1 MKITL
6 CLPEYNEGEI
16 VINFIQNI
24 RNEFPDLCILVID
37 DCSTTDKQIR
47 LKSEFSGSNNV
58 EILFNSVNRGHGFS
72 TLLGLRKSLAL
83 NSDIIINV
91 DGDGQ
96 FRPIDIK
103 NCLDKLLENPFI
115 EIVEGCRINRRD
127 KWFRRITTK
136 ITRFLIYLE
145 TGSIPLDA
153 NTPLRLYRR
162 DSLIKLLEEIPF
174 DSLIPNLHISKLTR
188 RLCLP
193 YLEIKVTSL
202 PRGGSSRSGESLGV
216 TWNQRL
222 KYFPSKKFISFCLS
236 AVLEWIRVSKL
247 SRTLY

>member
-16 VINFIQNI
+16 AINFIKNI

-37 DCSTTDKQIR
+37 DCSTTDKQNQ

-58 EILFNSVNRGHGFS
+58 DILINNVNRGHGYS
-72 TLLGLRKSLAL
+72 TLLGLRKSLEL

-96 FRPIDIK
+96 FRPCDIK
-103 NCLDKLLENPFI
+103 NCLNKLLENPLI

-145 TGSIPLDA
+145 TGTIPLDA

-162 DSLIKLLEEIPF
+162 DSLVKLLEEIPF

-188 RLCLP
+188 SLCLS
-193 YLEIKVTSL
+193 YLEIEVISL
-202 PRGGSSRSGESLGV
+202 PRGGSSLSGEARGI
-216 TWNQRL
+216 TWNQRF

-236 AVLEWIRVSKL
+236 AILEWIRATKL
-247 SRTLY
+247 SRTLF